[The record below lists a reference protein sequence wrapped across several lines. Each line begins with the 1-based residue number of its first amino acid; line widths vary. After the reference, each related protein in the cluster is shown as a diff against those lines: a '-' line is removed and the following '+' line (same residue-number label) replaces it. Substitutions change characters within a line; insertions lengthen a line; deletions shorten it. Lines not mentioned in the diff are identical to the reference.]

1 MPMGDVIRRKRKE
14 LGLTQEQV
22 AQRLG
27 ISAPAVNKWERG
39 SSYPDITI
47 LPALARLLNTDA
59 NTLLCFQEE
68 LSDEEIAGICN
79 EIAKIMDDQGAEAAS
94 AMKKRPGREALALS
108 IYIYIIFSGTVPCAY
123 HVRIIYAPCP
133 SAKKLREETY
143 AVPSRSMITI
153 WFLSI
158 LPLWHRPL
166 HPHQPYRP
174 FPELP
179 LQHCPL

>member
-1 MPMGDVIRRKRKE
+1 M
-14 LGLTQEQV
+14 
-22 AQRLG
+22 
-27 ISAPAVNKWERG
+27 
-39 SSYPDITI
+39 Y
-47 LPALARLLNTDA
+47 
-59 NTLLCFQEE
+59 LCH
-68 LSDEEIAGICN
+68 GCY
-79 EIAKIMDDQGAEAAS
+79 QGAEAAS

-108 IYIYIIFSGTVPCAY
+108 VYIFISFFSGIIFLWYHFSPVPFLYDYIAEPARTNLIFSSAFYLTVPCAY

>member
-1 MPMGDVIRRKRKE
+1 M
-14 LGLTQEQV
+14 
-22 AQRLG
+22 
-27 ISAPAVNKWERG
+27 
-39 SSYPDITI
+39 Y
-47 LPALARLLNTDA
+47 
-59 NTLLCFQEE
+59 LCH
-68 LSDEEIAGICN
+68 GCY
-79 EIAKIMDDQGAEAAS
+79 QGAEAAS

-108 IYIYIIFSGTVPCAY
+108 IYIFISFFSGIIFLWYHFSPVPFLYDYIAEPARTNLSFSSAFYLTVPCTS
-123 HVRIIYAPCP
+123 HVCIIYAPCP

-179 LQHCPL
+179 LQHCPR

>member
-1 MPMGDVIRRKRKE
+1 M
-14 LGLTQEQV
+14 
-22 AQRLG
+22 
-27 ISAPAVNKWERG
+27 
-39 SSYPDITI
+39 Y
-47 LPALARLLNTDA
+47 
-59 NTLLCFQEE
+59 LCH
-68 LSDEEIAGICN
+68 GCY
-79 EIAKIMDDQGAEAAS
+79 QGAEAAS

-108 IYIYIIFSGTVPCAY
+108 IYIYIIFLRYHFFRYHFSPVPFLYDYKAEPARTNLIFSSAFYLTVPCAY

>member
-1 MPMGDVIRRKRKE
+1 M
-14 LGLTQEQV
+14 
-22 AQRLG
+22 
-27 ISAPAVNKWERG
+27 
-39 SSYPDITI
+39 Y
-47 LPALARLLNTDA
+47 
-59 NTLLCFQEE
+59 LCH
-68 LSDEEIAGICN
+68 GCY
-79 EIAKIMDDQGAEAAS
+79 QGAEAAS

-108 IYIYIIFSGTVPCAY
+108 IYIYIIFLRYHFFRYHFSPVPFLYDYIAEPARSNLIFSSAFYLTVPCAY

>member
-1 MPMGDVIRRKRKE
+1 M
-14 LGLTQEQV
+14 
-22 AQRLG
+22 
-27 ISAPAVNKWERG
+27 
-39 SSYPDITI
+39 Y
-47 LPALARLLNTDA
+47 
-59 NTLLCFQEE
+59 LCH
-68 LSDEEIAGICN
+68 GCY
-79 EIAKIMDDQGAEAAS
+79 QGAEAAS

-108 IYIYIIFSGTVPCAY
+108 IYSYIIFLRYHFFRYHFSPVPFLYDYIAEPARTNLIFSSAFYLTVPCTS
-123 HVRIIYAPCP
+123 HVCIIYAPCP

>member
-1 MPMGDVIRRKRKE
+1 M
-14 LGLTQEQV
+14 
-22 AQRLG
+22 
-27 ISAPAVNKWERG
+27 
-39 SSYPDITI
+39 Y
-47 LPALARLLNTDA
+47 
-59 NTLLCFQEE
+59 LCH
-68 LSDEEIAGICN
+68 GCY
-79 EIAKIMDDQGAEAAS
+79 QGAEAAS

-108 IYIYIIFSGTVPCAY
+108 IYSYIIFIRYHFSPVPFLYDYIAEPARTNLIFSSAFYLTVPCTS
-123 HVRIIYAPCP
+123 HVCIIYAPCP

>member
-1 MPMGDVIRRKRKE
+1 M
-14 LGLTQEQV
+14 
-22 AQRLG
+22 
-27 ISAPAVNKWERG
+27 
-39 SSYPDITI
+39 Y
-47 LPALARLLNTDA
+47 
-59 NTLLCFQEE
+59 LCH
-68 LSDEEIAGICN
+68 GCY
-79 EIAKIMDDQGAEAAS
+79 QGAEAAS

-108 IYIYIIFSGTVPCAY
+108 IYSYIIFIRYHFSPVPFLYDYIAEPARTNLSFSSAFYLTVPCTS
-123 HVRIIYAPCP
+123 HVCIIYAPCP

-179 LQHCPL
+179 LQHCPR

>member
-1 MPMGDVIRRKRKE
+1 M
-14 LGLTQEQV
+14 
-22 AQRLG
+22 
-27 ISAPAVNKWERG
+27 
-39 SSYPDITI
+39 Y
-47 LPALARLLNTDA
+47 
-59 NTLLCFQEE
+59 LCH
-68 LSDEEIAGICN
+68 GCY
-79 EIAKIMDDQGAEAAS
+79 QGAEAAS

-108 IYIYIIFSGTVPCAY
+108 IYIFISFFSGIIFLWYHFSPVPFLYDYIPEPARTNLIFSRAFYLTVPCTY

-143 AVPSRSMITI
+143 AVPSRSMIII

>member
-1 MPMGDVIRRKRKE
+1 M
-14 LGLTQEQV
+14 
-22 AQRLG
+22 
-27 ISAPAVNKWERG
+27 
-39 SSYPDITI
+39 Y
-47 LPALARLLNTDA
+47 
-59 NTLLCFQEE
+59 LCH
-68 LSDEEIAGICN
+68 GCY
-79 EIAKIMDDQGAEAAS
+79 QGAEAAS

-108 IYIYIIFSGTVPCAY
+108 IYIYIIFLRYHFFRYHFSPVPFLYDYIAEPARTNLIFSSAFYLTVPCAY

-143 AVPSRSMITI
+143 AVPSRSMIII

>member
-1 MPMGDVIRRKRKE
+1 M
-14 LGLTQEQV
+14 
-22 AQRLG
+22 
-27 ISAPAVNKWERG
+27 
-39 SSYPDITI
+39 Y
-47 LPALARLLNTDA
+47 
-59 NTLLCFQEE
+59 LCH
-68 LSDEEIAGICN
+68 GCY
-79 EIAKIMDDQGAEAAS
+79 QGAEAAS

-108 IYIYIIFSGTVPCAY
+108 IYIYIIFLRYHFFRYHFSPVPFLYDYIAEPARTNLIFSSAFYLTVPCAY

-179 LQHCPL
+179 LQHCPR

>member
-1 MPMGDVIRRKRKE
+1 M
-14 LGLTQEQV
+14 
-22 AQRLG
+22 
-27 ISAPAVNKWERG
+27 
-39 SSYPDITI
+39 Y
-47 LPALARLLNTDA
+47 
-59 NTLLCFQEE
+59 LCH
-68 LSDEEIAGICN
+68 GCY
-79 EIAKIMDDQGAEAAS
+79 QGAEAAS

-108 IYIYIIFSGTVPCAY
+108 IYSYIIFLRYHFFRYHFSPVPFPYDYIAEPARTNLIFSSAFYLTVPCTS
-123 HVRIIYAPCP
+123 HVCIIYAPCP

>member
-1 MPMGDVIRRKRKE
+1 M
-14 LGLTQEQV
+14 
-22 AQRLG
+22 
-27 ISAPAVNKWERG
+27 
-39 SSYPDITI
+39 Y
-47 LPALARLLNTDA
+47 
-59 NTLLCFQEE
+59 LCH
-68 LSDEEIAGICN
+68 GCY
-79 EIAKIMDDQGAEAAS
+79 QGAEAAS

-108 IYIYIIFSGTVPCAY
+108 IYSYIIFLRYHFFRYHFSPVPFLYDYIAEPARTNLIFSSAFYLTVPCAY

-174 FPELP
+174 FPKLP

>member
-1 MPMGDVIRRKRKE
+1 M
-14 LGLTQEQV
+14 
-22 AQRLG
+22 
-27 ISAPAVNKWERG
+27 
-39 SSYPDITI
+39 Y
-47 LPALARLLNTDA
+47 
-59 NTLLCFQEE
+59 LCH
-68 LSDEEIAGICN
+68 GCY
-79 EIAKIMDDQGAEAAS
+79 QGAEAAS
-94 AMKKRPGREALALS
+94 AMKKGRGAKPWPYQ
-108 IYIYIIFSGTVPCAY
+108 YIFISFFFGTIFLRYHFSPVPFLYDYIAEPARTNLIFSSAFYLTVPCAY

-143 AVPSRSMITI
+143 AVPSRSMIII

>member
-1 MPMGDVIRRKRKE
+1 M
-14 LGLTQEQV
+14 
-22 AQRLG
+22 
-27 ISAPAVNKWERG
+27 
-39 SSYPDITI
+39 Y
-47 LPALARLLNTDA
+47 
-59 NTLLCFQEE
+59 LCH
-68 LSDEEIAGICN
+68 GCY
-79 EIAKIMDDQGAEAAS
+79 QGAEAAS

-108 IYIYIIFSGTVPCAY
+108 IYSYIIFLRYHFFRYHFSPVPFLYDYIAEPARTNLIFSSAFYLTVPCAY

-143 AVPSRSMITI
+143 AVPSWSMIII

>member
-1 MPMGDVIRRKRKE
+1 M
-14 LGLTQEQV
+14 
-22 AQRLG
+22 
-27 ISAPAVNKWERG
+27 
-39 SSYPDITI
+39 Y
-47 LPALARLLNTDA
+47 
-59 NTLLCFQEE
+59 LCH
-68 LSDEEIAGICN
+68 GCY
-79 EIAKIMDDQGAEAAS
+79 QGAEAAS

-108 IYIYIIFSGTVPCAY
+108 IYIYIIFLRYHFFRYHFSPVPFLYDYIAEPARTNLIFSSAFYLTVPCTS
-123 HVRIIYAPCP
+123 HVCIIYAPCP

>member
-1 MPMGDVIRRKRKE
+1 M
-14 LGLTQEQV
+14 
-22 AQRLG
+22 
-27 ISAPAVNKWERG
+27 
-39 SSYPDITI
+39 Y
-47 LPALARLLNTDA
+47 
-59 NTLLCFQEE
+59 LCH
-68 LSDEEIAGICN
+68 GCY
-79 EIAKIMDDQGAEAAS
+79 QGAEAAS

-108 IYIYIIFSGTVPCAY
+108 IYSYIIFIRYHFSPVPFLYDYIPEPARTNLIFSRAFYLTVPCTY

>member
-1 MPMGDVIRRKRKE
+1 M
-14 LGLTQEQV
+14 
-22 AQRLG
+22 
-27 ISAPAVNKWERG
+27 
-39 SSYPDITI
+39 Y
-47 LPALARLLNTDA
+47 
-59 NTLLCFQEE
+59 LCH
-68 LSDEEIAGICN
+68 GCY
-79 EIAKIMDDQGAEAAS
+79 QGAEAAS

-108 IYIYIIFSGTVPCAY
+108 IYSYIIFLRYHFFRYHFSPVPFLYDYIAEPARTNLIFSSAFYLTVPCTS
-123 HVRIIYAPCP
+123 HVCIIYAPCP

-143 AVPSRSMITI
+143 AVPSRSMIII

>member
-1 MPMGDVIRRKRKE
+1 M
-14 LGLTQEQV
+14 
-22 AQRLG
+22 
-27 ISAPAVNKWERG
+27 
-39 SSYPDITI
+39 Y
-47 LPALARLLNTDA
+47 
-59 NTLLCFQEE
+59 LCH
-68 LSDEEIAGICN
+68 GCY
-79 EIAKIMDDQGAEAAS
+79 QGAEAAS

-108 IYIYIIFSGTVPCAY
+108 IYIYIIFLRYHFFRYHFSPVPFLYDYIPEPARTNLIFSRAFYLTVPCTY

>member
-1 MPMGDVIRRKRKE
+1 M
-14 LGLTQEQV
+14 
-22 AQRLG
+22 
-27 ISAPAVNKWERG
+27 
-39 SSYPDITI
+39 Y
-47 LPALARLLNTDA
+47 
-59 NTLLCFQEE
+59 LCH
-68 LSDEEIAGICN
+68 GCY
-79 EIAKIMDDQGAEAAS
+79 QGAEAAS

-108 IYIYIIFSGTVPCAY
+108 IYSYIIFIRYHFSPVPFLYDYIAEPARTNLIFSSAFYLTVPCAY

-174 FPELP
+174 FPKLP

>member
-1 MPMGDVIRRKRKE
+1 M
-14 LGLTQEQV
+14 
-22 AQRLG
+22 
-27 ISAPAVNKWERG
+27 
-39 SSYPDITI
+39 Y
-47 LPALARLLNTDA
+47 
-59 NTLLCFQEE
+59 LCH
-68 LSDEEIAGICN
+68 GCY
-79 EIAKIMDDQGAEAAS
+79 QGAEAAS
-94 AMKKRPGREALALS
+94 AMRKRPGREALALS
-108 IYIYIIFSGTVPCAY
+108 IYSYIIFLRYHFFRYHFSPVPFLYDYIAEPARTNLIFSSAFYLTVPCAY

>member
-1 MPMGDVIRRKRKE
+1 M
-14 LGLTQEQV
+14 
-22 AQRLG
+22 
-27 ISAPAVNKWERG
+27 
-39 SSYPDITI
+39 Y
-47 LPALARLLNTDA
+47 
-59 NTLLCFQEE
+59 LCH
-68 LSDEEIAGICN
+68 GCY
-79 EIAKIMDDQGAEAAS
+79 QGAEAAS

-108 IYIYIIFSGTVPCAY
+108 IYSYIIFLRYHFFRYHFSPVPFLYDYIAEPARTNLIFSSAFYLTVPCAY

-174 FPELP
+174 FPDLP

>member
-1 MPMGDVIRRKRKE
+1 M
-14 LGLTQEQV
+14 
-22 AQRLG
+22 
-27 ISAPAVNKWERG
+27 
-39 SSYPDITI
+39 Y
-47 LPALARLLNTDA
+47 
-59 NTLLCFQEE
+59 LCH
-68 LSDEEIAGICN
+68 GCY
-79 EIAKIMDDQGAEAAS
+79 QGAEAAS

-108 IYIYIIFSGTVPCAY
+108 IYIYIIFLRYHFFRYHFSPVPFPYDYIPEPARTNLIFSSAFYLTVPCTS
-123 HVRIIYAPCP
+123 HVCIIYAPCP

-143 AVPSRSMITI
+143 AVPSRSMIII